1 MSFHRVSCRGA
12 MLVGVLISA
21 GASTAYAADI
31 TALVENVKGRIQ
43 GVEFMDY
50 VAAGRTL
57 RLGAGDTLTL
67 GYLSSCVRET
77 ITGGVVKI
85 GVEQSEVT
93 GGRVERVRIECDGGR
108 LKLAVNQAASSGVM
122 VFRSP
127 PCPKRDG
134 QAPEPQAVVYS
145 LAPIF
150 ELRQAGPI
158 SIERL
163 DAVAPVIELPNAS
176 AQLQRGKFVDLAAA
190 GHQLIAGGVY
200 CARSGTRWIVF
211 RVDPGAKLV
220 AGAALG
226 RLVRL

>member
-1 MSFHRVSCRGA
+1 MIQAFRRGA
-12 MLVGVLISA
+12 ILVGLLLGACATPARA
-21 GASTAYAADI
+21 GDM
-31 TALVENVKGRIQ
+31 TALVEDVKGRIQ

-67 GYLSSCVRET
+67 GYLSSCLRET
-77 ITGGVVKI
+77 IAGGVVKI

-93 GGRVERVRIECDGGR
+93 GGRVERARIECDGGR
-108 LKLAVNQAASSGVM
+108 LKLAANQATAGGVM

-134 QAPEPQAVVYS
+134 QTAEPQAIIYS

-163 DAVAPVIELPNAS
+163 DAAAAVIDLPNAS
-176 AQLQRGKFVDLAAA
+176 AQLQRGKFFDLGAA
-190 GHQLIAGGVY
+190 GHQLVAGGVY
-200 CARSGTRWIVF
+200 CAKSGTRWIVF
-211 RVDPGAKLV
+211 RVDPGAKAV
-220 AGAALG
+220 RGSALA
-226 RLVRL
+226 RLVKF

>member
-1 MSFHRVSCRGA
+1 MRMILPFRSGA
-12 MLVGVLISA
+12 ILVGFCFCVGATSA
-21 GASTAYAADI
+21 VAADM
-31 TALVENVKGRIQ
+31 TALVEDVKGRIQ

-57 RLGAGDTLTL
+57 RLGVGDTLTL
-67 GYLSSCVRET
+67 GYLSSCLRET

-108 LKLAVNQAASSGVM
+108 LKLAANQATASGVM

-134 QAPEPQAVVYS
+134 QPAEPQAIVYS

-150 ELRQAGPI
+150 ELRQAGAI

-163 DAVAPVIELPNAS
+163 DAAAPVIELPNAG
-176 AQLQRGKFVDLAAA
+176 AQLQRGKFFDLGAA
-190 GHQLIAGGVY
+190 GHLLVAGGVY
-200 CARSGTRWIVF
+200 CVKSGARWVVF
-211 RVDPGAKLV
+211 RIDPGAK
-220 AGAALG
+220 AASGGALA
-226 RLVRL
+226 RLVKF

>member
-1 MSFHRVSCRGA
+1 MRMILPFRRGA
-12 MLVGVLISA
+12 ILVGLLF
-21 GASTAYAADI
+21 GACATPAFAAEV
-31 TALVENVKGRIQ
+31 TALVEDVKGRIQ

-108 LKLAVNQAASSGVM
+108 LKLAANQATASGVM

-134 QAPEPQAVVYS
+134 QPAAPQATIYS

-163 DAVAPVIELPNAS
+163 DTAAPVIELPNAG
-176 AQLQRGKFVDLAAA
+176 AQLRRGKFLDLAAA

-200 CARSGTRWIVF
+200 CAKSGTRWVVF
-211 RVDPGAKLV
+211 RIDPGAET
-220 AGAALG
+220 ARGGALA
-226 RLVRL
+226 RLVKF